1 MSLQLIIDDDTNH
14 PTPRSF
20 RIKEVENGKFT
31 SRLQWDLLCYIL
43 LFLEN

>member
-14 PTPRSF
+14 LTPFTFR

-31 SRLQWDLLCYIL
+31 SRLQ
-43 LFLEN
+43 